1 MRLIVE
7 GAALSSICR
16 FSSILGASPHPG
28 RLQSRRGP
36 VGPVSARSVGCISP
50 PPMPSCPARP
60 SWHSPS
66 GCTCCFC
73 ASLGSLSKQSPQAWP
88 PGVGPPCTTSF
99 LSKSWDADSLRWKH
113 PVCRKI
119 NRQLKQGCD
128 SEQTTG
134 LRAADKAGLAA
145 SAAVPSPLQRWVP
158 RRAAASFLSL
168 PQSPPFLLSEM
179 LSTRFFV
186 PHPGRRPLQ
195 RSPLRDCHGGA
206 VMKMTPPQAPAASA
220 VWNASI

>member
-1 MRLIVE
+1 MHIHQDSLAPALPPGLVQARSQQSCRLSGPSPDLLNQSLFPRGPSADAPDRRGSGPVLNLQLFLDSWGLSPPRTLAKQE
-7 GAALSSICR
+7 GAS
-16 FSSILGASPHPG
+16 GA
-28 RLQSRRGP
+28 R
-36 VGPVSARSVGCISP
+36 VSRSVGCISP

-168 PQSPPFLLSEM
+168 P
-179 LSTRFFV
+179 RV
-186 PHPGRRPLQ
+186 P
-195 RSPLRDCHGGA
+195 A
-206 VMKMTPPQAPAASA
+206 VSA
-220 VWNASI
+220 L